1 MYPKKK
7 MIGPS
12 NTPRVIHAQ
21 FLCASLL
28 IAVALVGYPAT
39 AQEPVR
45 YNRDI
50 LPIFVKNCFTCH
62 GHDGAKRKAGLRVDN
77 DSFYAALPSGS
88 IPVVPKDREASELWV
103 RITAQDPDDVMPPS
117 DSGKSLTPDEIT
129 LIGAWIDQGARYE
142 THWAFQPLGET
153 PLPSVEDSAWPRN
166 EIDHFILARLES
178 AGLPPSPEADKRS
191 LIRRL
196 SFDLL
201 GLPPTPEEIA
211 AYLQDD
217 STEAYEKLVDQ
228 MLASPRYGERWGRH
242 WLDVVHYGDTHGYD
256 KDKRR
261 PNAWPY
267 RDYVIQALNEDKP
280 YGRFLREQIAGDVL
294 YPADPNATIATGF
307 IAAGPWDYVGHA
319 ELREGTTDKNITRML
334 DRDDMVVNTMT
345 TFASMTVH
353 CARCHDHKFDPVSQ
367 REYFGMQAVF
377 AGVDRAERPVDRDPS
392 VYAQRVALNAERRTL
407 SARAR
412 EIDAVYAEIS
422 DPELTAIDAQIAA
435 LRAELKNLSQ
445 SPSNGYHSAIESTRD
460 VTKWVQV
467 DLGASQAIG
476 SIHLIPAMPT
486 DFPDTPGFGFPV
498 RFKIEVSDDPEFV
511 IARVVVD
518 ETKSDFPNAADT
530 PYRVDN
536 VGLAARYVRVTA
548 TRLWERTSDFA
559 FALAE
564 LRVTSDGK
572 DIALGANVT
581 ALDSIEGGRWST
593 KYLVDGFNS
602 RRAMI
607 KNAGATEAAEAL
619 EVSVKELE
627 SKRIGRMDQLV
638 EPSLRAER
646 DKVSDRLKSV
656 EDAIAALPSPQM
668 TYAAATEFRPEGSFT
683 PAGGPRPIHV
693 LIRGDVNQKGEE
705 AVPGALA
712 IAREAPFTVDDPN
725 DEGKRRAALAEWLA
739 SPSNPLTWRSI
750 VNRVWHYHFGRGIVD
765 TPSDFGH
772 MGAYPTHPELIDWL
786 AKAFLDN
793 GQSLKWLHRK
803 IVTSATYRQSSRA
816 TAAGEKA
823 DAGNQ
828 LLWRMNSRQLDAE
841 SLRDA
846 VLAVSGKLDL
856 TVGGPGYDLFV
867 FKDDHSPGYYY
878 DQFDVNDP
886 KSFRRSVYRFVVRSV
901 PDPFMETLDCADPS
915 QNVPARNNTI
925 TALQALAVFNNPFV
939 VRQSEF
945 LAERVQATALDLPN
959 QIETAFHLALGRSP
973 EPTERDVLLK
983 HAQNS
988 GLASVCRIIFNSN
1001 EFTFV
1006 D

>member
-1 MYPKKK
+1 
-7 MIGPS
+7 
-12 NTPRVIHAQ
+12 
-21 FLCASLL
+21 
-28 IAVALVGYPAT
+28 
-39 AQEPVR
+39 
-45 YNRDI
+45 
-50 LPIFVKNCFTCH
+50 
-62 GHDGAKRKAGLRVDN
+62 
-77 DSFYAALPSGS
+77 
-88 IPVVPKDREASELWV
+88 
-103 RITAQDPDDVMPPS
+103 
-117 DSGKSLTPDEIT
+117 
-129 LIGAWIDQGARYE
+129 
-142 THWAFQPLGET
+142 
-153 PLPSVEDSAWPRN
+153 
-166 EIDHFILARLES
+166 
-178 AGLPPSPEADKRS
+178 
-191 LIRRL
+191 
-196 SFDLL
+196 
-201 GLPPTPEEIA
+201 
-211 AYLQDD
+211 
-217 STEAYEKLVDQ
+217 
-228 MLASPRYGERWGRH
+228 
-242 WLDVVHYGDTHGYD
+242 
-256 KDKRR
+256 
-261 PNAWPY
+261 
-267 RDYVIQALNEDKP
+267 
-280 YGRFLREQIAGDVL
+280 
-294 YPADPNATIATGF
+294 
-307 IAAGPWDYVGHA
+307 
-319 ELREGTTDKNITRML
+319 
-334 DRDDMVVNTMT
+334 
-345 TFASMTVH
+345 
-353 CARCHDHKFDPVSQ
+353 
-367 REYFGMQAVF
+367 
-377 AGVDRAERPVDRDPS
+377 
-392 VYAQRVALNAERRTL
+392 
-407 SARAR
+407 
-412 EIDAVYAEIS
+412 
-422 DPELTAIDAQIAA
+422 
-435 LRAELKNLSQ
+435 
-445 SPSNGYHSAIESTRD
+445 
-460 VTKWVQV
+460 
-467 DLGASQAIG
+467 
-476 SIHLIPAMPT
+476 
-486 DFPDTPGFGFPV
+486 
-498 RFKIEVSDDPEFV
+498 
-511 IARVVVD
+511 
-518 ETKSDFPNAADT
+518 
-530 PYRVDN
+530 
-536 VGLAARYVRVTA
+536 
-548 TRLWERTSDFA
+548 
-559 FALAE
+559 
-564 LRVTSDGK
+564 
-572 DIALGANVT
+572 
-581 ALDSIEGGRWST
+581 
-593 KYLVDGFNS
+593 
-602 RRAMI
+602 
-607 KNAGATEAAEAL
+607 
-619 EVSVKELE
+619 
-627 SKRIGRMDQLV
+627 
-638 EPSLRAER
+638 
-646 DKVSDRLKSV
+646 
-656 EDAIAALPSPQM
+656 M